1 MKNSSRSTP
10 HEAMN
15 FFRTSSTYS
24 LLNDE
29 TGQVF
34 KERFLKTHD
43 VINVKEDDQLI
54 VITVGETFDTNEFM
68 WA

>member
-1 MKNSSRSTP
+1 MSEGEK
-10 HEAMN
+10 EMIGIK
-15 FFRTSSTYS
+15 RTTYS

-68 WA
+68 WV